1 MNIKCSY
8 PMSLVTSFRCGGRA
22 DFFVCPEEM
31 RTLLNLLTLH
41 KNRKLFILGN
51 GTNTLF
57 SDTGFNG
64 LVICTKNLSAIRTWG
79 SDKTEDVFVECECGV
94 SLFALHA
101 FLVENSLSGL
111 EFAFGIP
118 ASIGG
123 AVVTNCGAFGQEIG
137 EFVESVEVFENG
149 KTRKISK
156 NEIFFSYRNSSLKN
170 YIVLKIVLR
179 LKKGDKKYI
188 IDKQQEI
195 LQKRKLLQPLE
206 YASAGSVFKRQGDV
220 IPAKIIEELDLKGFS
235 IGGAQISRKHAG
247 FIINTGGASAT
258 DVINL
263 IKFVESKVFE
273 ERKIRLER
281 EIIIVE

>member
-1 MNIKCSY
+1 M
-8 PMSLVTSFRCGGRA
+8 
-22 DFFVCPEEM
+22 
-31 RTLLNLLTLH
+31 
-41 KNRKLFILGN
+41 
-51 GTNTLF
+51 
-57 SDTGFNG
+57 
-64 LVICTKNLSAIRTWG
+64 
-79 SDKTEDVFVECECGV
+79 
-94 SLFALHA
+94 
-101 FLVENSLSGL
+101 
-111 EFAFGIP
+111 
-118 ASIGG
+118 
-123 AVVTNCGAFGQEIG
+123 QEPHIH
-137 EFVESVEVFENG
+137 
-149 KTRKISK
+149 
-156 NEIFFSYRNSSLKN
+156 L
-170 YIVLKIVLR
+170 
-179 LKKGDKKYI
+179 